1 MKIIVFGAGGQM
13 GRVIAWDLSHDPEIE
28 VVGLADKSEIQL
40 EAAKAMIDNAKTRL
54 HLLDIHNENDVIRV
68 MEDYDVGV
76 LSLPTRNLSYLLVE
90 AAVKSG
96 LDLVDILEDY
106 HRRPDPAELEGINV
120 PEDMTLNEYGEDLHQ
135 RARKNGVT
143 ILDGMGFAP
152 GLSNITLG
160 DGISRMDQPE
170 TAVARVGGIPS
181 KASADRF
188 PLKYM
193 TTWAFE
199 HVLREYS
206 INTQL
211 IKDGKVVEVS
221 SLSDRESFCF
231 DQLGIQE
238 SLECAVTPG
247 MPSFIHTRPKLS
259 EFSEKT
265 IRWPGHYQAIDIL
278 KECGLLDL
286 NPVKV
291 QGAEL
296 PPREFL
302 AVVLQ
307 DKLSPREN
315 DRDVCVM
322 YNTVTGRVNGQ
333 GARINYYLW
342 EGSDQ
347 ENKISAMGRV
357 TGYPAAIGAKFI
369 GQGIIS
375 DPGIIPPED
384 GITGK
389 VYDQF
394 LNELDKHDIHIEK
407 VTTLL

>member
-13 GRVIAWDLSHDPEIE
+13 GQVIARDLSRDPEIE
-28 VVGLADKSEIQL
+28 IVGLADKSNKQL
-40 EAAKAMIDNAKTRL
+40 EEVKALIDNAKVRL
-54 HLLDIHNENDVIRV
+54 HPLDIQNEKDVIRV
-68 MEDYDVGV
+68 MEGYDVGV
-76 LSLPTRNLSYLLVE
+76 ISVPTRNLSYLLVE

-106 HRRPDPAELEGINV
+106 HRCPDPVELEGIKV
-120 PEDMTLNEYGEDLHQ
+120 PEDMSLNEYGEDLHQ

-160 DGISRMDQPE
+160 DGISSLDQPE

-199 HVLREYS
+199 HVLRLYS
-206 INTQL
+206 IDTQL

-231 DQLGIQE
+231 DRLGIKE
-238 SLECAVTPG
+238 NLECAVTPG
-247 MPSFIHTRPKLS
+247 MPSFIHTRPNLS

-278 KECGLLDL
+278 KECGLLEL
-286 NPVKV
+286 NSVEY
-291 QGAEL
+291 QGAKIS
-296 PPREFL
+296 PREFL

-307 DKLSPREN
+307 EKLTPRKN
-315 DRDVCVM
+315 DRDVCMM
-322 YNTVTGRVNGQ
+322 YNTVTGRMNGQ
-333 GARINYYLW
+333 EARIDYYLW
-342 EGSDQ
+342 EENDQ

-357 TGYPAAIGAKFI
+357 TGYPAAIGAKFV

-375 DPGIIPPED
+375 ETGIVPPED
-384 GITGK
+384 GIKGK

-394 LNELDKHDIHIEK
+394 LEELNKHDIHIEK
-407 VTTLL
+407 DTTLL